1 MVVVGGGSDDKSGKR
16 MKKNVERRKQADA
29 KVRLSK
35 VLAKTDVAR
44 PKWL

>member
-1 MVVVGGGSDDKSGKR
+1 MGGVSDDKTGKR
-16 MKKNVERRKQADA
+16 MNVERRKQADA